1 MKLCIRPHDVGL
13 STADDLGEKIHAM
26 GFEGVQ
32 LAIAKA
38 IKGQDGEPET
48 LTPEICREIRAGFNA
63 HNVEVPLLGA
73 YFNPVHS
80 NKEYVKKGAAKF
92 ADHLRKANLFG
103 AKFVASETGSFNDDA
118 WTYNPRNQTDEGFDA
133 VYSVFR
139 PLADVALESGSYL
152 TIEGAWGH
160 CIYCPAQMERIVKA
174 LDNGHIR
181 VTVDIY
187 NYLYE
192 GNYKSRFDILDECLD
207 RFGDKIAVFHI
218 KDFMVCPDGSL
229 RETGIA
235 NGIMG
240 WDKMLPKINARV
252 PNALLVFEGVQDMP
266 RSLEVFKSYM

>member
-1 MKLCIRPHDVGL
+1 MKLCIRPHDVGH
-13 STADDLGEKIHAM
+13 STANDLGEKIQAM

-38 IKGQDGEPET
+38 IKGQSGEPDT
-48 LTPEICREIRAGFNA
+48 LTPDVCRSIKEGFNS
-63 HNVEVPLLGA
+63 HNIEIPILGA

-80 NKEYVKKGAAKF
+80 NKDSVRKGAAKF
-92 ADHLRKANLFG
+92 ADHLRKASLFG
-103 AKFVASETGSFNDDA
+103 AKYVASETGSYNDQP
-118 WTYNPRNQTDEGFDA
+118 WTYNPRNQTEEGFDE

-152 TIEGAWGH
+152 TLEGAWGH
-160 CIYCPAQMERIVKA
+160 CIFCPAQMERIVKA
-174 LDNGHIR
+174 LDNGYIR
-181 VTVDIY
+181 ITVDIF

-218 KDFMVCPDGSL
+218 KDFNVNSDGSL
-229 RETGIA
+229 YETGIE

-240 WDKMLPKINARV
+240 WDKMLPEIKARV
-252 PNALLVFEGVQDMP
+252 PDALLVFEGMKDMP
-266 RSLEVFKSYM
+266 RSLEIFKSYL